1 MADFNL
7 DCGVD
12 GLDYDEV
19 RNYED
24 YRGVMVVGDVD
35 V

>member
-1 MADFNL
+1 MAEFNL
-7 DCGVD
+7 DCSAD

-24 YRGVMVVGDVD
+24 YCGMVVVGDVD
-35 V
+35 L